1 MTKELHPKDWEKI
14 ELYMK
19 SGASQKRIAAAF
31 NMSEVSLRAKVEAKY
46 GDSYSSVNQSFATL
60 GEILIEAT
68 QFQKALSGNV
78 PMLLWLGKVR
88 CNQREPELVSSI
100 PPNQDEMD
108 KTHTIIQ
115 LQHENREL
123 KEKIEKINADKPKT
137 R

>member
-1 MTKELHPKDWEKI
+1 MTKELSPKDWEKI

-19 SGASQKRIAAAF
+19 AGATQKRIAAAF

-46 GDSYSSVNQSFATL
+46 GETYSAVNQGFATL
-60 GEILIEAT
+60 GEILIESV

-88 CNQREPELVSSI
+88 CGQREPEIASSI
-100 PPNQDEMD
+100 PPAQDDID
-108 KTHTIIQ
+108 KNHLIMQ

-123 KEKIEKINADKPKT
+123 KAAIEEINANKSKA